1 MTCMQQEFP
10 VVARRAARVL
20 AMLATALLLALALGG
35 VRATPAAA
43 AEEDADAVLE
53 RGRYLARVA
62 GCNDCHT
69 TGYPQSGGMVPEAD
83 WLTGDSLGWR
93 GPWGT
98 TYPGNLRL
106 LAAGLSEQQW
116 LELARTARYRP
127 PMPWFA
133 LRDMSDQDLVALYRL
148 LRHLGPA
155 GGPAPA
161 WVPPDQEPQGP
172 FVQFPAPPE

>member
-1 MTCMQQEFP
+1 MRIHAQHLVM
-10 VVARRAARVL
+10 
-20 AMLATALLLALALGG
+20 LLAAALACVTTGT
-35 VRATPAAA
+35 AMAD
-43 AEEDADAVLE
+43 DAAVLE
-53 RGRYLARVA
+53 RGRYLARIA

-69 TGYPQSGGMVPEAD
+69 PGYPQSGGMVPESE
-83 WLTGDSLGWR
+83 WLKGDALGWR

-106 LAAGLSEQQW
+106 LAARLTEAQW
-116 LELARTARYRP
+116 IELVRTARYRP

-133 LRDMSDQDLVALYRL
+133 LRDMSDEDLVALYRL

-155 GGPAPA
+155 GEPAPA

-172 FVQFPAPPE
+172 FVQFPAPPG

>member
-1 MTCMQQEFP
+1 MRIHAQHL
-10 VVARRAARVL
+10 V
-20 AMLATALLLALALGG
+20 ALLAAALACVTIDTAG
-35 VRATPAAA
+35 
-43 AEEDADAVLE
+43 ADEAAVLE

-69 TGYPQSGGMVPEAD
+69 AGYPQSGGMVPESE
-83 WLTGDSLGWR
+83 WLKGDTLGWR

-106 LAAGLSEQQW
+106 LAARITEQQW

-133 LRDMSDQDLVALYRL
+133 LRDMSDEDLVALYRL

-155 GGPAPA
+155 GEPAPA

-172 FVQFPAPPE
+172 FVQFPAPPG

>member
-1 MTCMQQEFP
+1 MRIHAQHLVA
-10 VVARRAARVL
+10 VVAAALVCVATVARA
-20 AMLATALLLALALGG
+20 
-35 VRATPAAA
+35 
-43 AEEDADAVLE
+43 EDQGAVLE

-69 TGYPQSGGMVPEAD
+69 TGYPQSGGMVPESE
-83 WLTGDSLGWR
+83 WLKGDALGWR

-106 LAAGLSEQQW
+106 LADRITEQQW

-133 LRDMSDQDLVALYRL
+133 LRDMSEQDLVALYRL

-155 GGPAPA
+155 GEPAPA

-172 FVQFPAPPE
+172 FVQFPAPPQ

>member
-1 MTCMQQEFP
+1 MKIHAHLL
-10 VVARRAARVL
+10 VA
-20 AMLATALLLALALGG
+20 ALAVALGCI
-35 VRATPAAA
+35 ASAAH
-43 AEEDADAVLE
+43 AEEDGAVLE

-69 TGYPQSGGMVPEAD
+69 PGYPQSGGMVPESE
-83 WLTGDSLGWR
+83 WLKGDALGWR

-106 LAAGLSEQQW
+106 LAARLTEQQW

-133 LRDMSDQDLVALYRL
+133 LRDMSDEDLVALYRL

-155 GGPAPA
+155 GEPAPA

-172 FVQFPAPPE
+172 FVQFPAPPG